1 MTETSGARLGVP
13 LTSIRPSVFSG
24 ERAGFAEVSDEDL
37 DALETDFDVG
47 PQHGTDSLS
56 GRHES
61 SLDGALGLPRAGGAP
76 GPRPVARLARQFD
89 VDSA

>member
-24 ERAGFAEVSDEDL
+24 ERAGLAERERQDL
-37 DALETDFDVG
+37 DALEPDFDVG
-47 PQHGTDSLS
+47 PQHGADGLS

-61 SLDGALGLPRAGGAP
+61 SLDGALGLARAGGAP
-76 GPRPVARLARQFD
+76 GP
-89 VDSA
+89 